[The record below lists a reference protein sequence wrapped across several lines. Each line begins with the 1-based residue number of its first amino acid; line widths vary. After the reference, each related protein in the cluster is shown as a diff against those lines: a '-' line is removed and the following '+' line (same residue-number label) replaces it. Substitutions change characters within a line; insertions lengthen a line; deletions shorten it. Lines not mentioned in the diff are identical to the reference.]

1 MALEREI
8 LARIQK
14 YSKKGNTKQELL
26 YRRLFA
32 DYQLR
37 RVDRLEDE
45 TEHVRS
51 IPSTET
57 ASGSNLTDYSFA
69 SVLQS
74 WFRITGIK
82 QAELARNIGKPSGY
96 ISDLIHGRKDPRWTT
111 IREIAQGLSISIVT
125 QDKNSQP

>member
-1 MALEREI
+1 MALEREL

-14 YSKKGNTKQELL
+14 YSKEGNTQQELL

-32 DYQLR
+32 NYQLG
-37 RVDRLEDE
+37 RVDGMEDE
-45 TEHVRS
+45 SAQIKS

-57 ASGSNLTDYSFA
+57 VSGPNLIDYSFA

-74 WFRITGIK
+74 WLKITSIK
-82 QAELARNIGKPSGY
+82 QADLARNIGKPSGY